1 MRTVNT
7 QKQKGQ
13 VFLIVAISLV
23 VLLASLGL
31 AMDTGMAY
39 MTKAKL
45 NAAVDSA
52 VVAAATAVTQGTTQ
66 AEQTANATQ
75 AARNFFNA
83 NYPAGYLGT
92 TVNFPDPTI
101 VFNGGQVT
109 IDASASAAVPVTLM
123 HLMNFKFLN
132 VAAAAQTLRKDLDL
146 AFVVDTTGSI
156 TNNPGDP
163 ALVRTNAKLF
173 LTKFN
178 ALQDRVA
185 LLQFCFGTVV
195 RDPFSPTSARG
206 FDIKKMDTDIDNF
219 VFGGNTNS
227 SEAVWNARDQ
237 LNNVIDPTKRSSL
250 RVIVFFSDGAPNSF
264 ASDFPMK
271 SGGTCT
277 GTIATG
283 DDRFVDQVTGLYS
296 DNQINAQLP
305 GNCWKNT
312 GIPGNVTFPAWY
324 NAHNPTDIPALR
336 EFPVLT
342 ALPRPVTNN
351 MSNPTIAWQNVN
363 RASRNLLEAVS
374 AKARSEG
381 IYVFTLGLGQL
392 LTTQQGPDGEVGEN
406 VLKCMAN
413 TGDALPRCVTAG
425 AGQPVGI
432 YCHAVDA
439 TALAPCF
446 DKLASAILR
455 ITK

>member
-1 MRTVNT
+1 MRTINT
-7 QKQKGQ
+7 KKQKGQ
-13 VFLIVAISLV
+13 VFLIVAISLT
-23 VLLASLGL
+23 VLIASVGL
-31 AMDTGMAY
+31 AVDTGLAY

-52 VVAAATAVTQGTTQ
+52 VVAAARAVSQGATQ
-66 AEQTANATQ
+66 ADQIANGTQ
-75 AARNFFNA
+75 AARDFFNA
-83 NYPAGYLGT
+83 NYPAGFLGT
-92 TVNFPDPTI
+92 TANFSDPTF
-101 VFNGGQVT
+101 VFNAGQVT
-109 IDASASAAVPVTLM
+109 IDASATAAVPVTFMQML
-123 HLMNFKFLN
+123 NFQFLN
-132 VAAAAQTLRKDLDL
+132 VAAAAETIRKDIDL

-173 LTKFN
+173 LSKFN
-178 ALQDRVA
+178 ALQDRIA
-185 LLQFCFGTVV
+185 LLQFAFGTVV

-206 FDIKKMDTDIDNF
+206 FNINKMNADINAF

-227 SEAVWNARDQ
+227 SEAVWNARNQ

-264 ASDFPMK
+264 ASNFQMTN
-271 SGGTCT
+271 GCT
-277 GTIATG
+277 VAGTIVTG
-283 DDRFVDQVTGLYS
+283 DDTTRDAVTGLNA
-296 DNQINAQLP
+296 DNQINTQLS
-305 GNCWKNT
+305 GACWQNT
-312 GIPGNVTFPAWY
+312 NIASKVIFPPYY
-324 NAHNPTDIPALR
+324 NAHDALQ
-336 EFPVLT
+336 EFPILT
-342 ALPRPVTNN
+342 TQPRPVTNN

-363 RASRNLLEAVS
+363 RASRNLVEAMA

-392 LTTQQGPDGEVGEN
+392 LTTQQGPDREYGQD

-413 TGDALPRCVTAG
+413 TGDALPRCVASG

-432 YCHAVDA
+432 YCHAVNA